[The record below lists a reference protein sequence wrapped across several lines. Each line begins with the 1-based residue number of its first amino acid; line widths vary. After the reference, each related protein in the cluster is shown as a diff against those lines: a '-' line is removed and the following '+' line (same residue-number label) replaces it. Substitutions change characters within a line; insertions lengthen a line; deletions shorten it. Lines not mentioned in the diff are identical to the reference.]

1 MMRGALLD
9 IKHLKQKDT
18 LILNIL
24 ISIPMD
30 MSMCLRYAH
39 IMSFYRYKNQ
49 RVAYFF
55 MGNSFFPFKIP
66 FPPPSTPPER

>member
-24 ISIPMD
+24 ISIPKD
-30 MSMCLRYAH
+30 LSMCLRYAH
-39 IMSFYRYKNQ
+39 IMSFYRCKNQ

-55 MGNSFFPFKIP
+55 HAQ
-66 FPPPSTPPER
+66 